1 MPKPILTNQD
11 FIDAAAILNCSVAAI
26 KAVAEV
32 ESSGDGFLSTD
43 EPKILFE
50 RHIFSKRTNRL
61 FDKSNPGVS
70 DASPGG
76 YGAVSGQHKRLQEA
90 VSLDRNAALMSA
102 SWGKFQIMGFNFALA
117 GFNSLQE
124 FITAMYQS
132 EREHL
137 IAFINFIKH
146 TSLDDELRE
155 LRWADF
161 ARKYNGPQ
169 YQKNNYDTKLLA
181 AYKKFSAVEKAMPR
195 PRGIKKTSKNIDA
208 IFKRLKA
215 RAAKDVPGYF

>member
-1 MPKPILTNQD
+1 MSKPVLTSQD

-32 ESSGDGFLSTD
+32 ESSGGGFLSTG

-50 RHIFSKRTNRL
+50 RHIFSSRTRHL
-61 FDKSNPGVS
+61 YDRSNPGVS
-70 DASPGG
+70 NPNPGG
-76 YGAVSGQHKRLQEA
+76 YGAVSIQHKRLQEA

-102 SWGKFQIMGFNFALA
+102 SWGKFQIMGFNYALA

-132 EREHL
+132 ERQHL
-137 IAFINFIKH
+137 IAFIQFIKH

-169 YQKNNYDTKLLA
+169 YAKNKYDTKLNA
-181 AYKKFSAVEKAMPR
+181 AYKKYAAGEKAVPR
-195 PRGIKKTSKNIDA
+195 SRSTAKQPMDIEVLMKK
-208 IFKRLKA
+208 LKS

>member
-1 MPKPILTNQD
+1 MPKPVLNSQD
-11 FIDAAAILNCSVAAI
+11 FVDAAAILNCTVAAI

-32 ESSGDGFLSTD
+32 ESSGGGFLSTG

-50 RHIFSKRTNRL
+50 RHIFSGRTKRI
-61 FDKSNPGVS
+61 FDKTNPGVS
-70 DASPGG
+70 DPTPGG
-76 YGAVSGQHKRLQEA
+76 YGPVSVQHKRLQEA
-90 VSLDRNAALMSA
+90 VVLDRNAALMSA
-102 SWGKFQIMGFNFALA
+102 SWGKFQIMGFNYALA

-132 EREHL
+132 ERNHL

-169 YQKNNYDTKLLA
+169 YAKNKYDTKLAA
-181 AYKKFSAVEKAMPR
+181 AYEKFSVGERLVPRRRGMKKEQKSVE
-195 PRGIKKTSKNIDA
+195 I
-208 IFKRLKA
+208 IFKKLKI

>member
-1 MPKPILTNQD
+1 MPKPVLINQD

-32 ESSGDGFLSTD
+32 ESSGGGFLSTG

-50 RHIFSKRTNRL
+50 RHIFSSRTKRM

-70 DASPGG
+70 NPTPGG
-76 YGAVSGQHKRLQEA
+76 YGLVSIQHKRLQEA
-90 VSLDRNAALMSA
+90 VALDRNAALRSA
-102 SWGKFQIMGFNFALA
+102 SWGKFQIMGFNYALA

-132 EREHL
+132 ERQHL

-146 TSLDDELRE
+146 TALDDELRE

-169 YQKNNYDTKLLA
+169 YAKNKYDTKLNA
-181 AYKKFSAVEKAMPR
+181 AYRKFAAGEKSVPR
-195 PRGIKKTSKNIDA
+195 ARGMKPIQTNLDA
-208 IFKRLKA
+208 IFKRLKT
-215 RAAKDVPGYF
+215 RATKDVPGYF